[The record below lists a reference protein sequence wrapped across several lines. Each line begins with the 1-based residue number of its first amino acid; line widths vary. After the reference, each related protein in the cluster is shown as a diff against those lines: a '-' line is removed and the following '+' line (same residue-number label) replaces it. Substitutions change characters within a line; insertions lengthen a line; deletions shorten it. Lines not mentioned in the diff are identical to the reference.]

1 MIYISVGLYA
11 EGRTD
16 YEFLLPLI
24 DRLLDE
30 SSAKLFLGAYE
41 LANTRG
47 IDASTRHEGRAERIQ
62 AAVAENADYCDIFI
76 VHADGGGDP
85 ERARQTQINPAMEL
99 SRARFSKRTI
109 YWASCI
115 PVREI
120 ESWLLVDPRPFDLI
134 LGKNLQFTLPM
145 QPEAE
150 IDPKSILHKLFRD
163 GHAQVTLNDA
173 YRFFGMNVDLEKLR
187 LLNSFRRFEDELRL
201 ALTEFGMALG
211 HGRFMDT

>member
-16 YEFLLPLI
+16 YDFLLPLI

-47 IDASTRHEGRAERIQ
+47 IDASTKQAGRAERIR
-62 AAVAENADYCDIFI
+62 AAIAENIDYCDIFI

-85 ERARQTQINPAMEL
+85 ERARKTQINPAIEL
-99 SRARFSKRTI
+99 TRAVSSDRAI

-120 ESWLLVDPRPFDLI
+120 EAWLLADPRPFDLM
-134 LGKNLQFTLPM
+134 LGKNLQFSLPI

-150 IDPKSILHKLFRD
+150 FDPKNLLHKLFRD
-163 GHAQVTLNDA
+163 GDAQIALNDA
-173 YRFFGMNVDLEKLR
+173 YRFFGMNVSLEKLR
-187 LLNSFRRFEDELRL
+187 ALNSFRLFEGELRQ
-201 ALTEFGMALG
+201 ALTELG
-211 HGRFMDT
+211 NAHGEFATT